1 MPSFQQYFHAQ
12 KREAPVKVSLV
23 RPEHPGYREW
33 CRQWRLRTLSTR
45 PRDPFAQEYYAQ
57 LIGWEEAVRRLLG
70 ESVAAVAERILVSEG
85 RPGNR
90 PRTSYFEL
98 DFVSGS
104 EVEPRLFVEIKL
116 RQRSEG
122 VATGWSQLRRSLAT
136 ARTRWPDLRGICVC
150 VAMGGI
156 LQTEEVSAVSTVQ
169 PPDLPRRLEAVT
181 AADGEVLWLE
191 GREVADF
198 GIRSQ
203 IFTED
208 DVQQLAELRLDMLHP
223 IRVLERRRR
232 QASA

>member
-1 MPSFQQYFHAQ
+1 M
-12 KREAPVKVSLV
+12 KVRLV
-23 RPEHPGYREW
+23 SPEHPGYREW
-33 CRQWRLRTLSTR
+33 CREWRQRTVSTR

-57 LIGWEEAVRRLLG
+57 LMGWEEAARRLLADT
-70 ESVAAVAERILVSEG
+70 VAAAAERILVSEG
-85 RPGNR
+85 RPGIR

-104 EVEPRLFVEIKL
+104 ELEPCLFVEIKL
-116 RQRSEG
+116 RQRTEG
-122 VATGWSQLRRSLAT
+122 VSTGWSQLRRSLAT
-136 ARTRWPDLRGICVC
+136 ARTRWPHLRGISVC
-150 VAMGGI
+150 VAMGKI
-156 LQTEEVSAVSTVQ
+156 LQTEEVSAVSTVR
-169 PPDLPRRLEAVT
+169 PHDLRGRLEAVT
-181 AADGEVLWLE
+181 ATDGEVLWLE

-223 IRVLERRRR
+223 VRVLERRRQ